1 MKNII
6 ELGNGKFLQTV
17 TINKKEDEDI
27 AKYEK
32 SIKYL
37 AKISCY
43 GILALIIFSL
53 INRWVTI
60 NKSILVIIEYS
71 YLFFY

>member
-43 GILALIIFSL
+43 GILALLIFSVF
-53 INRWVTI
+53 NR
-60 NKSILVIIEYS
+60 
-71 YLFFY
+71 

>member
-17 TINKKEDEDI
+17 TINKKEDDDI
-27 AKYEK
+27 VKYEK

-37 AKISCY
+37 AKLSCY

-53 INRWVTI
+53 INR
-60 NKSILVIIEYS
+60 
-71 YLFFY
+71 